1 MNGHET
7 ALAELDRIGRH
18 AAAALRSAVRNP
30 DGAGTD
36 RHIISAASASPVADA
51 HDPEPIVPIHELELD
66 LTAPDAG
73 PGSAGPRRT
82 RQRRLVLMAA
92 AIAAVA
98 GIGAVVTLRPPEPPE
113 ITAGGSG
120 APTAALG
127 DGDGDGDGGIYPRD
141 ADHLGMTVA
150 SFDPSG
156 DWQWTIDIPAAG
168 HHLLFDLT
176 DGSTTA
182 SYVMADLGSAPLQVA
197 TTDVDGQIGAG
208 VVAVYGVVDARA
220 VDLSSADDLVVEWS
234 GADPVRLDVLAVD
247 GATHNAFVGFVPRDV
262 AADAQ
267 VIARTPTGEEIARVP
282 LTSTGHTE
290 EIAGDDAIFPEGA
303 DPATPVRSEKESP
316 DGTYWAAAVL
326 SGGHHVALM
335 VGGNEDSITTV
346 FDAPG
351 SEPLQVLATLLDG
364 VTAEGGRDVAI
375 YGIVEA
381 AAETVELVVPGSEP
395 VALDLE
401 PIDGATH
408 DTFVGFVPPGV
419 GDDAV
424 VVARDARG
432 DELARRPLAWTIHD
446 AADTRR

>member
-36 RHIISAASASPVADA
+36 RHTIPAASASPRNDA
-51 HDPEPIVPIHELELD
+51 RDPEPIVQIHEFELD

-82 RQRRLVLMAA
+82 RQHRLVLMAA
-92 AIAAVA
+92 AIVAVA
-98 GIGAVVTLRPPEPPE
+98 GIGAVVTLWPPEPPE
-113 ITAGGSG
+113 ITAGGPG

-127 DGDGDGDGGIYPRD
+127 AGEGGIYPRG
-141 ADHLGMTVA
+141 ADHPGMTVA

-156 DWQWTIDIPAAG
+156 NWQWTIDIPAAG

-182 SYVMADLGSAPLQVA
+182 SYVLADLGNAPLQVA
-197 TTDVDGQIGAG
+197 TADVDGQIGAG
-208 VVAVYGVVDARA
+208 DVAVYGVVDARVA
-220 VDLSSADDLVVEWS
+220 DLSPADELVVEWA

-262 AADAQ
+262 GANAE
-267 VIARTPTGEEIARVP
+267 VIARDTDGEEIARVP
-282 LTSTGHTE
+282 LGWTGHTE
-290 EIAGDDAIFPEGA
+290 EIAGDDGIFPAGV

-364 VTAEGGRDVAI
+364 TTAKGGRDVAI

-381 AAETVELVVPGSEP
+381 AAETVELVVPGNEP
-395 VALDLE
+395 VALDLK
-401 PIDGATH
+401 PIEGATH
-408 DTFVGFVPPGV
+408 NAFVGFVPPGV